1 MEFSAQAQF
10 EDGRAPVG
18 LEHDLPFAS
27 FAHCP
32 PGGASEISELTSG
45 HDGVDSFGV
54 PVGRPSLVSQSAISC
69 IVAHAR
75 LNSTLWTRW
84 TGDFTR

>member
-45 HDGVDSFGV
+45 HDGVDSFA
-54 PVGRPSLVSQSAISC
+54 SLVSQSAISC
-69 IVAHAR
+69 IAAHAR
-75 LNSTLWTRW
+75 LNSPPWTLW